1 MSGYSAHQRLDGQY
15 CVDVSYGT
23 PYHIFN
29 EPVLLTCSD
38 DRRQIDVYFFP
49 SENSVESPLANRRSR
64 APERQMTNTHSL
76 LPFASPIV
84 AIQAVVLPVSR
95 SAVSDSDR
103 MMACQEGKDVTNLA
117 LLPQQLEA

>member
-1 MSGYSAHQRLDGQY
+1 MSYD
-15 CVDVSYGT
+15 T
-23 PYHIFN
+23 PYHILN
-29 EPVLLTCSD
+29 ELLLLRSSH
-38 DRRQIDVYFFP
+38 DRRQIDGYHFP

-64 APERQMTNTHSL
+64 ASELQMTNTHNF

-103 MMACQEGKDVTNLA
+103 MMACQERKDLTDLA